1 MDILKM
7 FQNPSSEPSSHPP
20 SGTSSP
26 SMRSAS
32 LPPQQPPQQGQSAP
46 TQQSQLGSH
55 SYTAFV
61 PRPQQNSGPGG
72 GPPRSPVYSR
82 QAPNGS
88 GPRSQGGP
96 NSGTPAGLSSPRLG
110 HHSHNGQPSGMPPPP
125 PQMQPQMQPQMAPMP
140 GWPGYYYPSD
150 QHYMPQYNWYPMPP
164 QMSSQAPH
172 QHPQHHPPPPGSHI
186 PQHPGMPMSP
196 RNQPPPLQGP
206 GTPTLSHAV
215 PNTPHPPPLSHPQP
229 SMSSVSSPPPTP
241 STASLPSSRLNVNSN
256 AFVPTGRAKIT
267 LKSADGQE
275 VKLENLTKPNTT
287 PSSATTALPPQGSVY
302 RQGSPGTPT
311 RRPTSIRMETED
323 QRRKRLAEEE
333 EKERE
338 KTRAKAQAEEKV
350 RLEKE
355 EAERKVKEEEER
367 KREEEEKE
375 KERLRKEEEEK
386 ERLRKEEEQRLKEE
400 EDRIRREAE
409 EQERVRQEEEER
421 KRKEEEAEKERIQL
435 EKERPLKRKLSL
447 LIHPKV
453 EKMANLPRRVRHRSS
468 QLLKMR
474 SKRKRKRHFA
484 STQRPHR
491 QLLSGSDP
499 TT

>member
-1 MDILKM
+1 
-7 FQNPSSEPSSHPP
+7 
-20 SGTSSP
+20 
-26 SMRSAS
+26 
-32 LPPQQPPQQGQSAP
+32 
-46 TQQSQLGSH
+46 
-55 SYTAFV
+55 
-61 PRPQQNSGPGG
+61 
-72 GPPRSPVYSR
+72 
-82 QAPNGS
+82 
-88 GPRSQGGP
+88 
-96 NSGTPAGLSSPRLG
+96 
-110 HHSHNGQPSGMPPPP
+110 
-125 PQMQPQMQPQMAPMP
+125 
-140 GWPGYYYPSD
+140 
-150 QHYMPQYNWYPMPP
+150 
-164 QMSSQAPH
+164 
-172 QHPQHHPPPPGSHI
+172 
-186 PQHPGMPMSP
+186 
-196 RNQPPPLQGP
+196 
-206 GTPTLSHAV
+206 
-215 PNTPHPPPLSHPQP
+215 
-229 SMSSVSSPPPTP
+229 MSSVSSPPPTP

-435 EKERPLKRKLSL
+435 EKERLAAEERLRQEEA
-447 LIHPKV
+447 
-453 EKMANLPRRVRHRSS
+453 EKERIRLEGEASKAKAESVDTPESREDGELAQEGSAQVISVTKDEVKEKAKEALRINTATSS
-468 QLLKMR
+468 SAAL
-474 SKRKRKRHFA
+474 RKRPNNLDLSNTNNKNIGGAPLSALATARNIDDIGTVQYPKGVMSPKPELNANVKDGKFRYDFLVHLSSSLEPSALSDMIVISSSSSWKFA
-484 STQRPHR
+484 LRSQICFLLLMPLVWSRWIRP
-491 QLLSGSDP
+491 LWG
-499 TT
+499 